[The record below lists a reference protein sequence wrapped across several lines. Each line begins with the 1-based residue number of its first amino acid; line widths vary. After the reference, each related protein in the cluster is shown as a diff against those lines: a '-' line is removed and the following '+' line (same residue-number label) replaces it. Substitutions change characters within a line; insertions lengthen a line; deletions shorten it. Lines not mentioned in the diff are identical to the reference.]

1 MKSTSLH
8 TAAVIFSLGIV
19 PTAFGAYGLDSQSAR
34 YPLIEQS
41 TNRMGS
47 GSDQIMEG
55 SKVTLQ
61 YVTTALGSTV
71 TDYGNVSEFIQGR
84 HEIFPALER
93 EVVGMKPGEEKKVE
107 LSPRES
113 FGPHD
118 DSKKMT
124 VPKILLPLG
133 AKAGDVLRNDAGE
146 LANVAEVGDEMA
158 ELDYNHP
165 LAGKPIVVQIKIL
178 KVENP

>member
-1 MKSTSLH
+1 MKHTSLR
-8 TAAVIFSLGIV
+8 TAAVVLSLGIV
-19 PTAFGAYGLDSQSAR
+19 PTAYGAYGLESQSVR
-34 YPLIEQS
+34 DPFMEQS
-41 TNRMGS
+41 TKRMD
-47 GSDQIMEG
+47 SDQIVEG

-61 YVTTALGSTV
+61 YVATARGSIA

-84 HEIFPALER
+84 HEIFPAVER

-118 DSKKMT
+118 DSKKLII
-124 VPKILLPLG
+124 PKTLLPLG

-146 LANVAEVGDEMA
+146 LATVSEVGDVMA

-165 LAGKPIVVQIKIL
+165 LAGTPLVVQIKIL